1 MRLKQAR
8 ESLEGVVPIEMA
20 WASNTIMHNISVSL
34 AGEEE
39 KRKKEKEMEGACANA
54 GKELE
59 ELELGKTFICED
71 C

>member
-20 WASNTIMHNISVSL
+20 WASNTIMQNISVSL
-34 AGEEE
+34 AGDEE
-39 KRKKEKEMEGACANA
+39 KRKKEMEGACANA

-59 ELELGKTFICED
+59 ELELGKTFIWED